1 MGVKKTWDRING
13 KLRYFVLDMQA
24 RPLNNAYAATKSMK
38 AITNIKNGT
47 MSRRWIIFILAT
59 SHFFLSQ
66 FYRTSNAV
74 IAPELIRD
82 LSLDTQGLGLLSAA
96 FFYGFALTQIP
107 ISVLLDKVGPRW
119 MMTVLSL
126 LGILGAV
133 IFSMADSLGIGLVGR
148 VLLGIGMACNLMGTF
163 KLLTDWFEPL
173 LFATLIG
180 VVASIGTFGNMISAT
195 PLAML
200 VEQIGW
206 RYSFQLI
213 AGINLILT
221 LTFFV
226 VVRDRPSRPS
236 APTSGAKP
244 TISMQ
249 QAYLNLGLLLKNKD
263 YWIISFATF
272 VRYGTFAAFQALWA
286 GPFLIEVMGYSA
298 INAGNLIL
306 LMNVGV
312 IIGSPLWGALSDRVF
327 KTRRSP
333 IVFCLLC
340 LALIYLILVSISPGT
355 RPVVMMP
362 IFFAFG
368 LISSGGLLMYP
379 HIKDLMPTQMA
390 GAAMTSVNFFNM
402 LGPAVFLQGLGIL
415 MQRLYPD
422 ASRGPAAFD
431 AAFWVC
437 LLSLLAVAGL
447 YFFTKEKS
455 STSF

>member
-1 MGVKKTWDRING
+1 M
-13 KLRYFVLDMQA
+13 
-24 RPLNNAYAATKSMK
+24 
-38 AITNIKNGT
+38 

-82 LSLDTQGLGLLSAA
+82 LSLDTEDLGLLSAA

-107 ISVLLDKVGPRW
+107 ISLLLDKVGPRW

-173 LFATLIG
+173 LFATLSG
-180 VVASIGTFGNMISAT
+180 VVASIGTFGNMIAAT
-195 PLAML
+195 PLVML
-200 VEQIGW
+200 VEQMGW
-206 RYSFQLI
+206 RHSFQLI

-226 VVRDRPSRPS
+226 VVHDRPPRPS
-236 APTSGAKP
+236 IRTSSREP
-244 TISMQ
+244 SISMK
-249 QAYLNLGLLLKNKD
+249 QAVLNLARLLGNRD
-263 YWIISFATF
+263 YWVISVASF

-298 INAGNLIL
+298 ISTGNLIL
-306 LMNVGV
+306 LMTVGLL
-312 IIGSPLWGALSDRVF
+312 IGGPLWGALSDRVF
-327 KTRRSP
+327 KTRRRL
-333 IVFCLLC
+333 IIFCLLC
-340 LALIYLILVSISPGT
+340 LALLYLILMSISPGT

-368 LISSGGLLMYP
+368 LISSGGMLMYP
-379 HIKDLMPTQMA
+379 HIKDLVPQEMA
-390 GAAMTSVNFFNM
+390 GAAMTGVNFFNM

-437 LLSLLAVAGL
+437 LVMLLAVSGL
-447 YFFTKEKS
+447 YFFSKEKA
-455 STSF
+455 

>member
-1 MGVKKTWDRING
+1 M
-13 KLRYFVLDMQA
+13 
-24 RPLNNAYAATKSMK
+24 
-38 AITNIKNGT
+38 

-82 LSLDTQGLGLLSAA
+82 LSLDTEDLGLLSAA

-107 ISVLLDKVGPRW
+107 ISLLLDKVGPRW

-126 LGILGAV
+126 LGIVGAV
-133 IFSMADSLGIGLVGR
+133 IFSMADSVGIGLVGR

-173 LFATLIG
+173 LFATLSG
-180 VVASIGTFGNMISAT
+180 VVASIGTFGNMIAAT
-195 PLAML
+195 PLVML
-200 VEQIGW
+200 VEQMGW
-206 RYSFQLI
+206 RHSFQLI

-226 VVRDRPSRPS
+226 VVHDRPPRPS
-236 APTSGAKP
+236 IRTSSREP
-244 TISMQ
+244 SISMK
-249 QAYLNLGLLLKNKD
+249 QAVLNLARLLGNRD
-263 YWIISFATF
+263 YWVISVASF

-298 INAGNLIL
+298 ISTGNLIL
-306 LMNVGV
+306 LMTVGL
-312 IIGSPLWGALSDRVF
+312 IIGGPLWGALSDRVF
-327 KTRRSP
+327 KTRRRL
-333 IVFCLLC
+333 IIFCLLC
-340 LALIYLILVSISPGT
+340 LALLYLILVSISPGT

-368 LISSGGLLMYP
+368 LISSGGMLMYP
-379 HIKDLMPTQMA
+379 HIKDLVPQEMA
-390 GAAMTSVNFFNM
+390 GAAMTGVNFFNM

-437 LLSLLAVAGL
+437 LVMLLAVSGL
-447 YFFTKEKS
+447 YFFSKEKA
-455 STSF
+455 